1 MRLVPL
7 VVVSLLAACAADQP
21 PATTCTGLDPEACL
35 LPWPSS
41 AFLVTDPTSR
51 TGYRVNLPMDAMPHD
66 VHGVSVDPAPWN
78 RWDGFSPMTSLLA
91 EFASVIDPSP
101 LPTWHD
107 PGHSLDP
114 GSPTVIVD
122 VDTGERV
129 AHFAETESSP
139 EVAPG
144 HTELYLRPV
153 ARLAEGHHYAVG
165 IRGLVNGDGTDV
177 AVSAPF
183 KELRDR
189 PSTSFTRDVLTP
201 LAGAGVAPET
211 LLLAWDFRTGSGETA
226 WGDLLAMRDDALA
239 LAGDGG
245 LGCAI
250 TSVVEDPTDPE
261 ILRTV
266 EGTFT
271 VPDFLETAPDG
282 TLRLSRDAS
291 DNPRSIGTHE
301 ASFTAIIPRSVV
313 PGSAPIWIY
322 GHGLFSQRDEVTRD
336 FARATASQ
344 GGAIAV
350 ATDFT
355 GLTDADLGDV
365 LGAYLDLDKLPG
377 ILDRLR
383 QGLIDTL
390 VLPRTMAGAC
400 RALPAFAINGQ
411 AIAGG
416 TDRDY
421 FGNSMGGTLGSTL
434 AALSPDVARFALGV
448 GGMNLPVMM
457 PRATGWSR
465 IEAFFRTAYPRR
477 LDRDLLV
484 VMSAE
489 EWELVE
495 GSFAPHV
502 LADRLPGVDEP
513 RQVLFQVGLNDTSS
527 TNIASEMAARTIGL
541 PQLAPPAQEV
551 WGLAQSA
558 APVSS
563 AFVLYDL
570 GAPPLPDTTLAPD
583 QANNVHEGVRR
594 DPRAQ
599 AQIAAFL
606 HEGGSVVDTCGGP
619 CVP

>member
-1 MRLVPL
+1 
-7 VVVSLLAACAADQP
+7 
-21 PATTCTGLDPEACL
+21 
-35 LPWPSS
+35 
-41 AFLVTDPTSR
+41 
-51 TGYRVNLPMDAMPHD
+51 
-66 VHGVSVDPAPWN
+66 
-78 RWDGFSPMTSLLA
+78 
-91 EFASVIDPSP
+91 
-101 LPTWHD
+101 
-107 PGHSLDP
+107 
-114 GSPTVIVD
+114 
-122 VDTGERV
+122 
-129 AHFAETESSP
+129 
-139 EVAPG
+139 
-144 HTELYLRPV
+144 
-153 ARLAEGHHYAVG
+153 
-165 IRGLVNGDGTDV
+165 
-177 AVSAPF
+177 VSAPF
-183 KELRDR
+183 QELRDQ
-189 PSTSFTRDVLTP
+189 PSTSFTRDVLAP
-201 LAGAGVAPET
+201 LAGAGVAPDT

-245 LGCAI
+245 LGCAV

-282 TLRLSRDAS
+282 TLRLARDAAGR
-291 DNPRSIGTHE
+291 PRSNGTHE
-301 ASFTAIIPRSVV
+301 ASFIAIIPRSVV
-313 PGSAPIWIY
+313 PGAAPIWVY

-365 LGAYLDLDKLPG
+365 LGAYLDLDKFPG
-377 ILDRLR
+377 ILDRVR

-400 RALPAFAINGQ
+400 RALPAFTIKGQ

-416 TDRDY
+416 ADRDY

-457 PRATGWSR
+457 PRATGWQQ
-465 IEAFFRTAYPRR
+465 IEGFFRIGYPRR
-477 LDRDLLV
+477 LDRDLLI

-527 TNIASEMAARTIGL
+527 TNIASEMAGRTIGL

-551 WGLAQSA
+551 WGLEQSA
-558 APVSS
+558 APLSS
-563 AFVLYDL
+563 AFVFYDL
-570 GAPPLPDTTLAPD
+570 GATPLPDSTLAPAE
-583 QANNVHEGVRR
+583 ANIVHEGVRR

-599 AQIAAFL
+599 AQITAFL
-606 HEGGSVVDTCGGP
+606 HQGGAVVDTCGGP